1 MRQWFTPL
9 VAGGCLLYLL
19 CLGAFG
25 QGQRPSETPKLS
37 RDNCADP
44 NAILDVTSE
53 RMTFDQQTHTF
64 TFDGKV
70 RVHHCDMVITCNRL
84 HVVNDA
90 KGEHVVQVT
99 ALGDVHFQRGAR
111 HVIAERAEFSPA
123 EQRLV
128 LTGNPRAW
136 DTQEQQEMTGEEMIV
151 FLHDENM
158 LVKRA
163 RVLFR
168 PRKVVSK
175 VP

>member
-1 MRQWFTPL
+1 
-9 VAGGCLLYLL
+9 VA
-19 CLGAFG
+19 
-25 QGQRPSETPKLS
+25 
-37 RDNCADP
+37 
-44 NAILDVTSE
+44 
-53 RMTFDQQTHTF
+53 
-64 TFDGKV
+64 
-70 RVHHCDMVITCNRL
+70 
-84 HVVNDA
+84 
-90 KGEHVVQVT
+90 QVT
-99 ALGDVHFQRGAR
+99 ALGDVHFQRGTR
-111 HVIAERAEFSPA
+111 HVIAERAEFFPA

>member
-1 MRQWFTPL
+1 MRQWCTLF

-19 CLGAFG
+19 CFCAAG
-25 QGQRPSETPKLS
+25 QGQRLGEKTKLS
-37 RDNCADP
+37 RENCVDTS
-44 NAILDVTSE
+44 AILEVTSE
-53 RMTFDQQTHTF
+53 RMTFDQQTRTF

-70 RVHHCDMVITCNRL
+70 RVHRCDMIMTCDRL

-90 KGEHVVQVT
+90 KGEQVERVT
-99 ALGDVHFQRGAR
+99 AVGDVHFQRGTR

-128 LTGNPRAW
+128 LTGTPRAW

-163 RVLFR
+163 RALFH

>member
-1 MRQWFTPL
+1 MRQWFAPL

-19 CLGAFG
+19 CLDVVG
-25 QGQRPSETPKLS
+25 QGQQPRETTKLS
-37 RDNCADP
+37 RENCGGP
-44 NAILDVTSE
+44 SAILDVTSE
-53 RMTFDQQTHTF
+53 RMTFDQQTRTF

-70 RVHHCDMVITCNRL
+70 RAHHCDMVMTCDRL

-90 KGEHVVQVT
+90 KGEQVAQVT
-99 ALGDVHFQRGAR
+99 AIGNVHFQRGTR

-128 LTGNPRAW
+128 LTGTPRAW
-136 DTQEQQEMTGEEMIV
+136 DTQAQQEMTGEEMIV

-163 RVLFR
+163 RVLFQ

>member
-1 MRQWFTPL
+1 MQQWLTPF

-19 CLGAFG
+19 CLGVIA
-25 QGQRPSETPKLS
+25 QGQRPSESTKLS
-37 RDNCADP
+37 RENCVDTS
-44 NAILDVTSE
+44 AILDITSE
-53 RMTFDQQTHTF
+53 RMTFNQQTHTF
-64 TFDGKV
+64 TFDGNV
-70 RVHHCDMVITCNRL
+70 RVYRCDMIMTCDRL
-84 HVVNDA
+84 HVVNNV
-90 KGEHVVQVT
+90 KGEQVERVT
-99 ALGDVHFQRGAR
+99 AIGNVHVQRGAR
-111 HVIAERAEFSPA
+111 HVVAERAEFSPM

-151 FLHDENM
+151 SLHDENM
-158 LVKRA
+158 VVKQA